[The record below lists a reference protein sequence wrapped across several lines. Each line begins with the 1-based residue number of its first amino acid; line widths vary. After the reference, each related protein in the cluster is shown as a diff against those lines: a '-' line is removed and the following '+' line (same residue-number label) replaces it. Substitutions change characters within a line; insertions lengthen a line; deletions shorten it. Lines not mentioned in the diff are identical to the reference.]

1 MKKVK
6 KVTSKDWQK
15 VLFKMDFYKRPSG
28 FVDYNLFGEL
38 TFFDNNP
45 KIDGIS
51 DFYVTREEVLTYI
64 NKQDY

>member
-1 MKKVK
+1 
-6 KVTSKDWQK
+6 
-15 VLFKMDFYKRPSG
+15 MDFYKRQSG

-51 DFYVTREEVLTYI
+51 AFYVTREEVLTYI
-64 NKQDY
+64 NKQD